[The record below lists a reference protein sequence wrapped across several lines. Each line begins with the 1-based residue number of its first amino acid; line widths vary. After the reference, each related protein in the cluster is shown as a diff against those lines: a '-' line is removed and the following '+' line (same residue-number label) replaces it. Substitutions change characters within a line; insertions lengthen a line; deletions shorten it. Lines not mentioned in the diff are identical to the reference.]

1 MNEERELLR
10 IKLAAAKKAMEA
22 TPEAKIFRELEDAW
36 EKMSQNYA
44 ESDFHSRHDA
54 SVSHIGTIA
63 FNKVRHLLED

>member
-44 ESDFHSRHDA
+44 HSRHDA
-54 SVSHIGTIA
+54 SVSHIGTIP